1 MPSKINDVQGKMADD
16 FLGFWKEMLGW
27 LPILQ
32 W

>member
-1 MPSKINDVQGKMADD
+1 MPSKINDVQGKMVDD
-16 FLGFWKEMLGW
+16 FFGFWKEMLGW